1 MVVAKSRRESAIMV
15 AVGFA
20 LASVSVPASAQLE
33 EIVVSARKQEERA
46 QDIPISVAAFGS
58 VELAERGAKDLF
70 DISRFT
76 PGFSFDRVNRYG
88 VQGGVSRPVIRG
100 MSNIIGEG
108 NASVFI
114 DGILYSDSILSFP
127 MDIVERVE
135 VIKGP
140 QAALFGRA
148 TFSGAINYVTKKGS
162 NEPESKVSVRAA
174 EWGDYETN
182 LLTRGALVEDKLFY
196 MAHARY
202 YTFGGMYRNAL
213 DGERIGEE
221 ESVNVN
227 ASIEYRPTDA
237 FSALL
242 AAGYTRDRDGLAAV
256 TLQDRFANNCYLNTA
271 RQYYCGAVHEQD
283 SATLDRAGLFGTDG
297 LHRDSTRISAQLTWD
312 LPADFKLI
320 SNTGGFFTETAYG
333 YDSTYQA
340 ATVLGPTTVPGAPG
354 YTRPASDPV
363 RNGGV
368 MRNEITDREE
378 WSTELRLESDRAAR
392 LRYMVGA
399 FHYQSD
405 RTLEEQHFLATAPTI
420 FSGETSVRN
429 TALFT
434 SAAFD
439 ITDAWEVTAELRY
452 SEDEISNAKANIGS
466 IGKTFYSVSPR
477 VTATYKLARDSM
489 VYANVAKGNKP
500 GVINSDPRFPAEIQ
514 FADEEQSWNYE
525 IGTKNTFFNGV
536 LMANLAL
543 YYIDWSDQQ
552 ITASF
557 TFPPPTGGTQ
567 SYIRN
572 AGETEIKGVE
582 LELEAALT
590 DNFTAGATYSFT
602 DAKFKELLDPEAMQ
616 LFGNP
621 SLAGK
626 KLPGV
631 PEQQASIYGKFRFPV
646 GDLYSGFVRAD
657 TSYTDRK
664 YDQIY
669 QLAHTGEQV
678 LTNLSVGIEADHWS
692 VSLFVNNLTDD
703 RTPSTVTRYVDQ
715 LNRNVPQYVNGNPQ
729 QSNLPGSSTLERAF
743 FFPLPQKRQIGLTAS
758 YRF

>member
-20 LASVSVPASAQLE
+20 LASVSMPASAQLE

-76 PGFSFDRVNRYG
+76 PGFSLDKMNRYG

-100 MSNIIGEG
+100 MSNVIGEG
-108 NASVFI
+108 NASVFV

-140 QAALFGRA
+140 QAALFGRS
-148 TFSGAINYVTKKGS
+148 TFSGAINFVTKKGS
-162 NEPESKVSVRAA
+162 NESENKVSLRAA
-174 EWGDYETN
+174 EYGDYETN
-182 LLTRGALVEDKLFY
+182 LLSRGALVEDKLFF

-202 YTFGGMYRNAL
+202 YTFGGMYRNTL
-213 DGERIGEE
+213 DGERLGDE

-227 ASIEYRPTDA
+227 ASIEYRPTDT
-237 FSALL
+237 FSAILS
-242 AAGYTRDRDGLAAV
+242 AGHSRDRDGLAAA
-256 TLQDRFANNCYLNTA
+256 TLQDRFSNNCYLGA
-271 RQYYCGAVHEQD
+271 PRQYYCGAVKEQD
-283 SATLDRAGLFGTDG
+283 NATLDRAGLFGTDG
-297 LHRDSTRISAQLTWD
+297 LERDSTRVSAQLTWD
-312 LPADFKLI
+312 LPNEFKLT
-320 SNTGGFFTETAYG
+320 SNTGAFFTEGAYG
-333 YDSTYQA
+333 YDSSYQG
-340 ATVLGPTTVPGAPG
+340 ATALGSTTVPGAPG
-354 YTRPASDPV
+354 YVRPPTDPV
-363 RNGGV
+363 RSGGV
-368 MRNEITDREE
+368 MRHELTDRNE

-399 FHYQSD
+399 FHYESD
-405 RTLEEQHFLATAPTI
+405 RTLEERHFLATAPTI
-420 FSGETSVRN
+420 YSGETSVRN
-429 TALFT
+429 SALFT

-439 ITDAWEVTAELRY
+439 LTDNWEVTAEARY
-452 SEDEISNAKANIGS
+452 SEDDISNTKVTGTVGN
-466 IGKTFYSVSPR
+466 KFYSVSPR
-477 VTATYKLARDSM
+477 VTTTYKLTPDSM

-500 GVINSDPRFPAEIQ
+500 GVINTDPRFPAEIQ
-514 FADEEQSWNYE
+514 FAGEEQSWNYE
-525 IGTKNTFFNGV
+525 IGTKNTFFNGM

-552 ITASF
+552 ISASY
-557 TFPPPTGGTQ
+557 TFPTGGTQ
-567 SYIRN
+567 SYITN

-590 DNFTAGATYSFT
+590 DSITAGFTYSYT
-602 DAKFKELLDPEAMQ
+602 DAKFVRLLDAEAQQ
-616 LFGNP
+616 LFGDP

-626 KLPGV
+626 QLPGV
-631 PEQQASIYGKFRFPV
+631 PQQQASIYGKYSFPIGEV
-646 GDLYSGFVRAD
+646 YKGYVRAD
-657 TSYTDRK
+657 TSFTDRK

-669 QLAHTGEQV
+669 QLAHTGEQL
-678 LTNLSVGIEADHWS
+678 LTNVSVGFEADRWN
-692 VSLFVNNLTDD
+692 VSLFVNNVTDD
-703 RTPSTVTRYVDQ
+703 RTPSMVTRYLDQ
-715 LNRNVPQYVNGNPQ
+715 LNLNVPQYPNANPGQ
-729 QSNLPGSSTLERAF
+729 DNVAGSTATERGF
-743 FFPLPQKRQIGLTAS
+743 YFPLASKRQIGLTAS